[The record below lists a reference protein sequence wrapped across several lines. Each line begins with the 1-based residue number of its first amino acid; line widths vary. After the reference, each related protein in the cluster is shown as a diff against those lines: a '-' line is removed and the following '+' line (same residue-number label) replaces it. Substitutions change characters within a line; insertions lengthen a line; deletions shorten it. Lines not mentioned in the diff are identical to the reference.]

1 MRTALCGWNLKS
13 KISKSKINMLIF
25 QYDKTFEGL
34 LTAVFDAYSMKKFP
48 DMLLAEEE
56 PSPLFYDE
64 IYTVVT
70 DEERSNRVWNG
81 LQKKLSASGL
91 ASLSTCWL
99 SELPGIDMFLFRYMR
114 KAVNAPRSIELN
126 FGDPDVLEI
135 SKVWKKVNNERLRVM
150 QFLRF
155 QKAADGTY
163 FAALKPLYN
172 VISLVLPYL
181 QDRFAD
187 QKWLL
192 YDLKREYGY
201 YYDLSTITEV
211 HFEQKEGHLHTGFLD
226 ESIMDQDEKLFQKL
240 WQTYFKAI
248 TIKERSNPKLHRQ
261 NLPARFWKYLP
272 EKRG

>member
-1 MRTALCGWNLKS
+1 M
-13 KISKSKINMLIF
+13 IIF

-34 LTAVFDAYSMKKFP
+34 LTAIFDAYNIKKFP
-48 DMLLAEEE
+48 DILLAEKE
-56 PSPLFYDE
+56 PPPLFYDE
-64 IYTVVT
+64 IHTVVT
-70 DEERSNRVWNG
+70 DEEKSNRVWKG
-81 LQKKLSASGL
+81 LQKKLSASAL
-91 ASLSTCWL
+91 TCLTTCWL
-99 SELPGIDMFLFRYMR
+99 SELQGIDLILFRYIH
-114 KAVNAPRSIELN
+114 KAIDTPRSIELN
-126 FGDPDVLEI
+126 FGDPDVLET
-135 SKVWKKVNNERLRVM
+135 SKVWKKVNNERLRVI

-172 VISLVLPYL
+172 VLSLVLPHL

-201 YYDLSTITEV
+201 YYDLSSITEV
-211 HFEQKEGHLHTGFLD
+211 YFEQKENHLHTRLLD

-272 EKRG
+272 EKKDVPNPHSIPRSNEKE